1 VDKQEDM
8 VLACI
13 SKGLSVFQGDLD
25 EGLKDYPSQSYDYVI
40 LNQTLQMLQDP
51 RFILEEM
58 IRVGRK
64 IIVNFPNFGHWQ
76 ARFQL
81 MFGGRMPQNKQLP
94 IPWYKTP
101 NIHFCTRK
109 DFIDLCGDLN
119 LRIVDEICLNSA
131 GRRLAFGKNAM
142 ATQVCMLLESKKA

>member
-1 VDKQEDM
+1 M
-8 VLACI
+8 R
-13 SKGLSVFQGDLD
+13 
-25 EGLKDYPSQSYDYVI
+25 
-40 LNQTLQMLQDP
+40 QDP
-51 RFILEEM
+51 RFILEER

-64 IIVNFPNFGHWQ
+64 IIVNFPNVGHWQ

-81 MFGGRMPQNKQLP
+81 MLGGRMPQNKQLP

-131 GRRLAFGKNAM
+131 GRRLAVGKNAM